1 MFEVG
6 VARTFHALHQ
16 LEDDSA
22 GAGHEHRHDYRVEV
36 VVRGDGLDENSMLL
50 DLDTLGAAVSGCLT
64 ELDAADLDVLPAFA
78 GRNTTVEIVAEYV
91 WRNLR
96 TRLAPAGAL
105 ASLRLT
111 VYESADAWASVD
123 RPLHDRE

>member
-16 LEDDSA
+16 LEDDSTT
-22 GAGHEHRHDYRVEV
+22 AGHEHSHDYRVEV

-50 DLDTLGAAVSGCLT
+50 DLDALGAAVSGCLT

-78 GRNTTVEIVAEYV
+78 GRNTTVEIVADYV
-91 WRNLR
+91 WSDLR
-96 TRLAPAGAL
+96 TRLGPAEAL
-105 ASLRLT
+105 ASLRVTL
-111 VYESADAWASVD
+111 YESADAWAAVD
-123 RPLHDRE
+123 RPLHDRD

>member
-22 GAGHEHRHDYRVEV
+22 TASHEHSHDYRVEV

-50 DLDTLGAAVSGCLT
+50 DLDALGAAVSGSLT

-91 WRNLR
+91 WSDVR
-96 TRLAPAGAL
+96 TRLAPGAAL
-105 ASLRLT
+105 ASLRVTL
-111 VYESADAWASVD
+111 YESADAWASVD

>member
-22 GAGHEHRHDYRVEV
+22 TASHEHSHDYRVEV
-36 VVRGDGLDENSMLL
+36 VLRGDGLDENSMLL
-50 DLDTLGAAVSGCLT
+50 DLDALGAAVSGSLT
-64 ELDAADLDVLPAFA
+64 ELDAADLDVLQAFA

-91 WRNLR
+91 WSDVR
-96 TRLAPAGAL
+96 TRLAPGAAL
-105 ASLRLT
+105 ASLRVTL
-111 VYESADAWASVD
+111 YESADAWASVD

>member
-1 MFEVG
+1 MVEVG

-22 GAGHEHRHDYRVEV
+22 TASHEHSHDYRVEV

-50 DLDTLGAAVSGCLT
+50 DLDALGAAVSGSLT

-91 WRNLR
+91 WSDVR
-96 TRLAPAGAL
+96 TRLAPGAAL
-105 ASLRLT
+105 ASLRVTL
-111 VYESADAWASVD
+111 YESADAWASVD